1 MNISDKLRELGYKTV
16 PESFYQYIQLWN
28 AWYQND
34 VKDFHHYTIWNG
46 IEHVERKKLSAGMAK
61 KAAEDW
67 ANMLMNEKVAIT
79 LEGKAEQDFFDN
91 VCKEN
96 NFRKMM
102 NKFQELA
109 FALGT
114 TAYVARV
121 SGLPVNGEGMSAG
134 DAKALKIDFVMADGI
149 YPLAWENDM
158 VTSCAFATKR
168 VSNNRSYV
176 YLQIHEK
183 SEAGTYDIKNYVFDD
198 TEGGM
203 NNVDL
208 QSSEVFQGIQPVFHT
223 QSEKPLFVLGTPNIV
238 NNIDPNIPMGIS
250 VYANGLD
257 QLKFCDNVFNSSDN
271 EIDLGRKRIMVKPEA
286 VQSPDGVPFFDS
298 NDIAFYILPEDA
310 TSGQTV
316 QDINSS
322 LRIQEHLTAMQMA
335 LNMFS
340 MKCGFGPNHWK
351 FDAGNITTAT
361 QVISANSEEFR
372 TLKKH
377 EIVLES
383 VLTELARIILRLGN
397 AFMGQHLNEDV
408 EISIDF
414 DDSII
419 EDDATEFSRDMT
431 MLTSAI
437 IKREEFRA
445 KWMNEDIDTARE
457 ALPQLES
464 MVEDESGADEV

>member
-1 MNISDKLRELGYKTV
+1 MNISEKLQELGYKTV
-16 PESFYQYIQLWN
+16 PESFYKYIALWN

-34 VKDFHHYTIWNG
+34 VKEFHHYKIWNG
-46 IEHVERKKLSAGMAK
+46 IKHVERKKLSAGMAK

-67 ANMLMNEKVAIT
+67 ANMLMNEKVVIT
-79 LEGKAEQDFFDN
+79 LEGEAEQEFFDE

-102 NKFQELA
+102 NKYQELA

-121 SGLPVNGEGMSAG
+121 SGLPVNGDGMSAG
-134 DAKALKIDFVMADGI
+134 EAEALKIDFVMADGI
-149 YPLAWENDM
+149 YPLAWENDI

-168 VSNNRSYV
+168 VSNNRTYI
-176 YLQIHEK
+176 YLQIHEP
-183 SEAGTYDIKNYVFDD
+183 SESGTYDIKNYVFDNTD
-198 TEGGM
+198 GGM
-203 NNVDL
+203 NSVDL
-208 QSSEVFQGIQPVFHT
+208 QSSDTFKGIQPVFHT
-223 QSEKPLFVLGTPNIV
+223 QSEKPLFVLDTPNIV
-238 NNIDPNIPMGIS
+238 NNIDPTIPMGVS
-250 VYANGLD
+250 VYANAED
-257 QLKFCDNVFNSSDN
+257 QLKFCDNVFNSADN

-286 VQSPDGVPFFDS
+286 VQAPDGEPFFDS
-298 NDIAFYILPEDA
+298 NDIAFYIMPEDA

-316 QDINSS
+316 QDINSA
-322 LRIQEHLTAMQMA
+322 LRVQEHLTAMQMA
-335 LNMFS
+335 LNMLS

-377 EIVLES
+377 EIVLET

-397 AFMGQHLNEDV
+397 EFMGKNLNEDV

-419 EDDATEFSRDMT
+419 EDDATEFNRDMT
-431 MLTSAI
+431 MLSAGI

-445 KWMNEDIDTARE
+445 KWMNEDEETAKA
-457 ALPQLES
+457 ALPQLQS
-464 MVEDESGADEV
+464 LIQDEDGADEV

>member
-16 PESFYQYIQLWN
+16 PESFYTFIQVWN

-34 VKDFHHYTIWNG
+34 VKDFHHFSIWNG
-46 IEHVERKKLSAGMAK
+46 VQYVEQKKLSAGMAK

-67 ANMLMNEKVAIT
+67 ANLLMNEKVSIT
-79 LEGKAEQDFFDN
+79 LKGEAEQKFFDT
-91 VCKEN
+91 VCEKN

-102 NKFQELA
+102 NKYQELA

-134 DAKALKIDFVMADGI
+134 EAEAIKLDFVMADGI
-149 YPLAWENDM
+149 YPLAWENDI
-158 VTSCAFATKR
+158 VTNCAFATKR

-198 TEGGM
+198 TDGGM

-208 QSSEVFQGIQPVFHT
+208 QSSEAFQGIQPVFHT
-223 QSEKPLFVLGTPNIV
+223 QSEKPLFVLDTPNIV

-250 VYANGLD
+250 VYANGED
-257 QLKFCDNVFNSSDN
+257 QMKFCDNVFNSVNN

-286 VQSPDGVPFFDS
+286 VKDVNGNPFFDS
-298 NDIAFYILPEDA
+298 NDIVFYILPEDA

-316 QDINSS
+316 QDINSP

-361 QVISANSEEFR
+361 QVISANSEEYR

-377 EIVLES
+377 EIILET

-397 AFMGQHLNEDV
+397 EFMGQHLNEDV

-419 EDDATEFSRDMT
+419 EDEGTEFNRDMV
-431 MLTSAI
+431 MLNSAI

-445 KWMNEDIDTARE
+445 KWMNEDEETAKE
-457 ALPQLES
+457 ALPKLER
-464 MVEDESGADEV
+464 MVKDEDGADEV